1 MPKKY
6 YKDVKTE
13 SVSMVF
19 EMTDYS
25 DEVKAK
31 IKSAIKTALKAVG
44 VQAVAHAV
52 TYITASS
59 AVDTGL
65 LRNSITFALGGESP
79 AKGSYSAQ
87 FGSNR
92 KKNGKDKGKRY
103 SARSKKAGN
112 VSKGSY
118 SGTAPADSA
127 GEKSVYIGTN
137 VYYAPYVELG
147 TVKMAKRPFIRPAVE
162 NFQDEYRQI
171 FQRVFDKLK

>member
-1 MPKKY
+1 MAKKY

-13 SVSMVF
+13 SVSMAF

-25 DEVKAK
+25 DDVKSK
-31 IKSAIKTALKAVG
+31 IESAIKTALKAVG

-65 LRNSITFALGGESP
+65 LRNSITFALGGEAP
-79 AKGSYSAQ
+79 AKSTYS
-87 FGSNR
+87 G
-92 KKNGKDKGKRY
+92 GKGVHSGR
-103 SARSKKAGN
+103 AGGN
-112 VSKGSY
+112 GSY
-118 SGTAPADSA
+118 SGNAPADTST
-127 GEKSVYIGTN
+127 EKSVYIGTN

-162 NFQDEYRQI
+162 NFQDKYRQI
-171 FQRVFDKLK
+171 FERVFNKLKQ

>member
-13 SVSMVF
+13 SVSMAF

-31 IKSAIKTALKAVG
+31 IKSAIKEALKSVG

-52 TYITASS
+52 TYITESS

-79 AKGSYSAQ
+79 AKSTYS
-87 FGSNR
+87 G
-92 KKNGKDKGKRY
+92 GKGVHSGR
-103 SARSKKAGN
+103 AGEN
-112 VSKGSY
+112 GSY
-118 SGTAPADSA
+118 SGNAPADTST
-127 GEKSVYIGTN
+127 EKSVYIGTN
-137 VYYAPYVELG
+137 VYYAPLTDRRWG
-147 TVKMAKRPFIRPAVE
+147 AVMC
-162 NFQDEYRQI
+162 
-171 FQRVFDKLK
+171 